1 MQHCKFCGAGLL
13 EQGRFC
19 GRCGQIQL
27 AQVELLTSLSDVPKD
42 DLLTRN
48 APTILSYPSHPI
60 ALSEVQENQTLASTH
75 RLPEQSDVQFSPH
88 SQERQTEEQRT
99 LPLDFLLPAIL
110 MGEEQVPAGN
120 VPTVQGTPQASGVP
134 TVQGTPQASGVPM
147 AQVSPNAA
155 VSVSPNQGGNVAFHS
170 LPTHQPPHLLP
181 HHHHPHR
188 KRTAHHRHHRALRWG
203 GVGIGAVVV
212 VTSIIAALL
221 FLIPPALSLSGGTT
235 VTSGGILHLHGSSF
249 TPGNSVSL
257 TLDNGLPL
265 SPAVHKAS
273 EEAQYSGGTTSA
285 MALQLLVAGQ
295 FVQSSATDSIVHVNF
310 NGTFDVTIV
319 VS

>member
-134 TVQGTPQASGVPM
+134 MVQGTPQASGVPM

-155 VSVSPNQGGNVAFHS
+155 VSVSPPPASSPAPILHPQPLDPAPSLSPNQGGNVAFHS

-203 GVGIGAVVV
+203 G
-212 VTSIIAALL
+212 
-221 FLIPPALSLSGGTT
+221 
-235 VTSGGILHLHGSSF
+235 
-249 TPGNSVSL
+249 
-257 TLDNGLPL
+257 
-265 SPAVHKAS
+265 
-273 EEAQYSGGTTSA
+273 
-285 MALQLLVAGQ
+285 
-295 FVQSSATDSIVHVNF
+295 
-310 NGTFDVTIV
+310 
-319 VS
+319 